1 MDTQHFKEKLE
12 TEKQTLEAQLQ
23 SIAQKS
29 EETPGDWEA
38 KGAGLDVDA
47 ADQNERADAVEEYE
61 TNVSML
67 KDIEVRYNS
76 VKDALKHIE
85 DGTYGTCSVCGE
97 AISEDRLE
105 ANPAATTCTAHMD
118 DEK

>member
-1 MDTQHFKEKLE
+1 MNTEHYKEKLE

-23 SIAQKS
+23 SIAQPS

-61 TNVSML
+61 TNIATL
-67 KDIEVRYNS
+67 KDLELRYRE
-76 VKDALKHIE
+76 VKDALERINTA
-85 DGTYGTCSVCGE
+85 TYGTCSVCGE
-97 AISEDRLE
+97 TISEERLL
-105 ANPAATTCTAHMD
+105 ANPAASTCSAHMN
-118 DEK
+118 E